1 MKKTLAI
8 LLAAFMLLSVT
19 ACGNNLGA
27 DISAVELDINA
38 IDDTFVAD
46 TGTYKYEYVE
56 SETIRITKYNGTEEL
71 HDLVIPTTMNGKT
84 VVEIADGA
92 FYSSSNIKSVVIPDS
107 VTKIGANAFAACREL
122 ITATIPASL
131 TALSANAF
139 YSCGKL
145 QTVTFSNTENA
156 ALTTIGASAFNGC
169 VALSQITLPATVK
182 TIAKAAF
189 FNCESLTAMTLPTG
203 LETIEAQAFQSCDNL
218 ATVAF
223 GASLV
228 VCEPFAFEG
237 CQKLSSVSLG
247 VLDGWSVAL
256 NYGTDDEEKI
266 EIAFPTPE
274 VAIEYLTEVYFN
286 YTFVRALPEA

>member
-8 LLAAFMLLSVT
+8 LLAALMLLSVT
-19 ACGNNLGA
+19 ACGTNTGA
-27 DISAVELDINA
+27 DITAVELDTNA

-56 SETIRITKYNGTEEL
+56 SETIRITKYSGKDAL
-71 HDLVIPTTMNGKT
+71 HDLVIPATMNGKT
-84 VVEIADGA
+84 VVAIADGA
-92 FYSSSNIKSVVIPDS
+92 FYSSSNIKSVVVPDS
-107 VTKIGANAFAACREL
+107 VTAIGANAFAACREL
-122 ITATIPASL
+122 TSVTIPASL
-131 TALSANAF
+131 TTLSANAF
-139 YSCGKL
+139 YSCNKL
-145 QTVTFSNTENA
+145 QTVTFSNTANA
-156 ALTTIGASAFNGC
+156 ALTTVGASAFNGC

-182 TIAKAAF
+182 TISKAAF
-189 FNCESLTAMTLPTG
+189 FNCASLTEMTMPAA

-223 GASLV
+223 GASLT

-237 CQKLSSVSLG
+237 CEKLASVTLG

-256 NYGTDDEEKI
+256 NYGTEDEEKMAI
-266 EIAFPTPE
+266 SFPSPE